1 MLVFPLLCN
10 SLPEGGGAEV
20 IIVDPTAGRCL
31 PAGLFVFLSDL
42 PPRPKTGTFLEGH
55 KGSIDHIKMGI
66 SVMPYIYGIGYS
78 HINDGIYGIDGIYMI
93 FPYIIYLVVDDCGLM
108 DGIYGIDGI

>member
-1 MLVFPLLCN
+1 
-10 SLPEGGGAEV
+10 
-20 IIVDPTAGRCL
+20 
-31 PAGLFVFLSDL
+31 VFLSDL

-78 HINDGIYGIDGIYMI
+78 HINDGIYGIDGIYIYMI

>member
-78 HINDGIYGIDGIYMI
+78 HINDGIYGIDGIY
-93 FPYIIYLVVDDCGLM
+93 IYDIP
-108 DGIYGIDGI
+108 IYNIPGG